1 MSIRSVD
8 RTLVMPV
15 FVVSLLLCGVGRLH
29 AQAGPPFQTDDPTP
43 VELGQYEAYVFGLVD
58 ATPVALGSIGPGFEF
73 NWGAVPRVQIHAIL
87 PLGEALPW
95 NNAVYA
101 PGGIGPSAYG
111 VGDMELGV
119 KLALIK
125 QTRHRPQIGTF
136 TMFELPTGDA
146 SRGLG
151 VGKAWYK
158 APLWMEK
165 EFGHWSLVGGGGYVV
180 NSQDGF
186 RDYPYGG
193 FLVKRELS
201 ERLELSVESFSHAK
215 EGIAAAQTQA
225 SSMIDGGG
233 YYHFKQK
240 GWQLL
245 FAYGHS
251 VWGQTENYGYLGLY
265 KTWGKDRGEGK
276 EAGEKEGGEKAAGE
290 APMRSEQ
297 PR

>member
-1 MSIRSVD
+1 MTIRAAG
-8 RTLVMPV
+8 RALVLPAILLIFM
-15 FVVSLLLCGVGRLH
+15 VSGMRRST

-43 VELGQYEAYVFGLVD
+43 LELHHYEAYVFGLVD
-58 ATPVALGSIGPGFEF
+58 ATPVALGSYGPAFEF
-73 NWGAVPRVQIHAIL
+73 NWGAVPRVQLHAIL
-87 PLGEALPW
+87 PAGEALPW
-95 NNAVYA
+95 NSPVYDPSGA
-101 PGGIGPSAYG
+101 GPSAYG
-111 VGDMELGV
+111 LQDMELGV
-119 KLALIK
+119 KLGFIK

-136 TMFELPTGDA
+136 TMFEVPTGD
-146 SRGLG
+146 SSKGLG
-151 VGKAWYK
+151 VGKVWYK
-158 APLWMEK
+158 VPLWVEK
-165 EFGHWSLVGGGGYVV
+165 EFGPWSLVGGGGYGV

-193 FLVKRELS
+193 FLVKRVVN

-225 SSMIDGGG
+225 SSMIDAGG

-251 VWGQTENYGYLGLY
+251 VWGQTENYGYLGIY
-265 KTWGKDRGEGK
+265 KIWGKG
-276 EAGEKEGGEKAAGE
+276 GGEEREGAEKKEPGE